1 MALEIRRHL
10 MKRYMLSITSLTV
23 LLTILFFLSISVGAV
38 GLGLK
43 EVVSYFLGV
52 TYDPLLESVLE
63 LRITRALASALTGAS
78 LGVAGVL
85 VQGVTRNPLAE
96 PYILGVSSTA
106 LAVTSLAL
114 MVRPSLI
121 NSRTEMMLCSFFGAL
136 LGFTLTLMLS
146 RLGSSGLSLVLA
158 GVAVTSISS
167 GVSHMLLYLLQ
178 SVLRMPYVYLLMGS
192 VSSVLKSDIPV
203 LSSTSVLCILAS
215 LLIAKPLNTYVYGD
229 EYSKQLGFN
238 PRSVLL
244 IAATIA
250 SMLTGMTVGVVGI
263 VGFVG
268 LASPHICRYLIGS
281 DHRFSLPTSALI
293 GAALVVFSDIMVRA
307 ISIVVGGLGELPLGV
322 ITAVIGA
329 PFLAYLVLRRVR
341 E

>member
-10 MKRYMLSITSLTV
+10 MKRYMISITSLTI
-23 LLTILFFLSISVGAV
+23 LLIVLFFLSVSVGAV
-38 GLGLK
+38 ELGLK
-43 EVVSYFLGV
+43 EVVNYFLGT
-52 TYDPLLESVLE
+52 TYDPLLKSVVE
-63 LRITRALASALTGAS
+63 LRVTRALASALTGAS

-85 VQGVTRNPLAE
+85 VQGITRNPLAE
-96 PYILGVSSTA
+96 PYILGISSTA
-106 LAVTSLAL
+106 LSVTSLAL
-114 MVRPSLI
+114 MVKPSLI
-121 NSRTEMMLCSFFGAL
+121 NSRSEMMLYSFLGAL

-167 GVSHMLLYLLQ
+167 GISHILLYLLQ

-192 VSSVLKSDIPV
+192 VSSVLKSDIPI
-203 LSSTSVLCILAS
+203 LTSTSVLCILAS

-238 PRSVLL
+238 PRVTLL
-244 IAATIA
+244 TAATIA
-250 SMLTGMTVGVVGI
+250 SILTGMTVGVVGI

-281 DHRFSLPTSALI
+281 DHRFSLPASALV
-293 GAALVVFSDIMVRA
+293 GAALVIFSDIMVRTVSVA
-307 ISIVVGGLGELPLGV
+307 MSGLGELPLGV
-322 ITAVIGA
+322 VTAVIGA

>member
-10 MKRYMLSITSLTV
+10 MRRYVLSITSLAV
-23 LLTILFFLSISVGAV
+23 LLIVVFFLSISVGVV

-43 EVVSYFLGV
+43 EVVGYFLGA
-52 TYDPLLESVLE
+52 TYDPLLKSILE
-63 LRITRALASALTGAS
+63 LRITRTLASALTGAS
-78 LGVAGVL
+78 LAVAGVL
-85 VQGVTRNPLAE
+85 IQGVTRNPLAE
-96 PYILGVSSTA
+96 PYILGISSTA
-106 LAVTSLAL
+106 LSVTSLVL
-114 MVRPSLI
+114 MVKPSLI
-121 NSRTEMMLCSFFGAL
+121 NSRTEMMLYSFLGAL
-136 LGFTLTLMLS
+136 LGFTFTLMLS

-167 GVSHMLLYLLQ
+167 GISHILLYLLQ

-192 VSSVLKSDIPV
+192 VSPVLKSDLPI
-203 LSSTSVLCILAS
+203 LTSTSVLCILAS
-215 LLIAKPLNTYVYGD
+215 LLIAKPLNAYVYGD

-238 PRSVLL
+238 PRLTLL
-244 IAATIA
+244 TAATIA
-250 SMLTGMTVGVVGI
+250 SILTGITVGVVGI

-281 DHRFSLPTSALI
+281 DHRFSLPTSALV
-293 GAALVVFSDIMVRA
+293 GATLVVFSDIVVRTV
-307 ISIVVGGLGELPLGV
+307 SVVVRGLGELPLGV